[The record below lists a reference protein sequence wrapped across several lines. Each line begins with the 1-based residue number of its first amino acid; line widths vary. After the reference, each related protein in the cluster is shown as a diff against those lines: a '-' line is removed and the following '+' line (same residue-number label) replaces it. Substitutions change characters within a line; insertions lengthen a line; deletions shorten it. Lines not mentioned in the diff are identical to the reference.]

1 MRRVVVAAALVGCA
15 GLSRPARPAPNAW
28 PAPSDGADRYGEW
41 TVDVASVEGRGE
53 PLVFL
58 GESPGAGTGVF
69 AAERLEA
76 GQTITEFVG
85 CLAPTPATRC
95 DEMELQQSFYGS
107 DWRTYSQR
115 YEIGLSGA
123 KVADAG
129 GTARGGVLVDD
140 DVADERGARR
150 PLFFRR
156 PPAFLASG
164 ARAPVVGRDG
174 AARASFAGTATPR
187 RAWPR
192 ASRARARATSSCW
205 ARSRARERPRA
216 RASRS

>member
-1 MRRVVVAAALVGCA
+1 MIKNATAFEDDFADFVAGAGMADAFANFGDTKMRVSVGPPAVDYSDPAAPLA
-15 GLSRPARPAPNAW
+15 SRLKL
-28 PAPSDGADRYGEW
+28 APSDGADRYGEW

-107 DWRTYSQR
+107 DWRTYSQS

-123 KVADAG
+123 RSTFCRVRLDRSKRCWYSTLYSEKRA
-129 GTARGGVLVDD
+129 
-140 DVADERGARR
+140 
-150 PLFFRR
+150 FRKR
-156 PPAFLASG
+156 H
-164 ARAPVVGRDG
+164 V
-174 AARASFAGTATPR
+174 
-187 RAWPR
+187 
-192 ASRARARATSSCW
+192 
-205 ARSRARERPRA
+205 
-216 RASRS
+216 